1 MNRRNSYLK
10 NTVIS
15 IALLWSMTAACGIL
29 WAQPARMSPKERA
42 ANMKE
47 QLALTD
53 SQAVLV
59 TGIFEDAQADMKKA
73 ADSANGDRQSMRDL
87 RMAIMKKSDE
97 RIDSI
102 LTDDQKKKFADMKK
116 ERQGRMRNR
125 QRND

>member
-1 MNRRNSYLK
+1 
-10 NTVIS
+10 
-15 IALLWSMTAACGIL
+15 
-29 WAQPARMSPKERA
+29 MSPKERA

-73 ADSANGDRQSMRDL
+73 ADSADGDRRSMRDL